1 MELFKNRSRELLN
14 HINGYLGYVAE
25 SALHMEE
32 AMVDYLQ
39 GHMEE
44 FERRCGVVADTERRA
59 DEVLRAVKYELYAF
73 MLIPDT
79 RADVYRLMDDLDDV
93 IDEAKD
99 LLVELSI
106 EQPEIPQCIIEDVLR
121 LTQAS
126 SKAAQALVKAVRAF
140 FSQMKSV
147 EGEVDKVIFYEKEAD
162 RLEVSIKRCV
172 FSSQEIPDLSRKMQ
186 LRFFTE
192 RIALL
197 SDISE
202 DIAKNLLIYTVK
214 RKI

>member
-1 MELFKNRSRELLN
+1 MELFKNRSRDLLN
-14 HINGYLGYVAE
+14 HINGYLGYVTE
-25 SALHMEE
+25 TALHLEE
-32 AMVDYLQ
+32 AFDDYLQ
-39 GHMEE
+39 GRRDE
-44 FERRCGVVADTERRA
+44 FERRCSEVADIERMA
-59 DEVLRAVKYELYAF
+59 DESLKAVKYELYAF

-79 RADVYRLMDDLDDV
+79 RADVYKLMDDLDDV
-93 IDEAKD
+93 IDETKD

-106 EQPEIPQCIIEDVLR
+106 EAPEIPQHIVDDMQR
-121 LTQAS
+121 LAQAS

-147 EGEVDKVIFYEKEAD
+147 EGQVDKVVFYEKEAD
-162 RLEVSIKRCV
+162 HLEVAIKRSV
-172 FSSQEIPDLSRKMQ
+172 FSSPDITECGRKMQ
-186 LRFFTE
+186 LRFLTE